1 MGKILFADDDAA
13 MRLMV
18 TDMLTAAGHSV
29 RTVDDGTAAL
39 KEIRLELPD
48 LVLLDYR
55 MGNVDGLE
63 VCRKIKEDARTQHL
77 PVLILTAESHVEDRI
92 RGFAAGAND
101 YLPKPFDHR
110 ELLARVQALLRLSE
124 QGRELNPTTGLPGG
138 IAIDREFE
146 RRRRRNE
153 SFTLCYLDLDFFKA
167 FNDRFGFPV
176 ANGVIEALG
185 NILQE
190 AVAGTDSFAAH
201 IGGDDFI
208 LMCDRASA
216 RHLVERTQ
224 KRFREVLG
232 RLIPAETLS
241 RGSYVGRQRSGEEV
255 EVPLTRIAAAML
267 HLEGKK
273 MPPLAELGEV
283 AADAKNKAKQSIAT
297 GIVEL
302 EIGADGTAT
311 IV

>member
-1 MGKILFADDDAA
+1 M
-13 MRLMV
+13 
-18 TDMLTAAGHSV
+18 
-29 RTVDDGTAAL
+29 
-39 KEIRLELPD
+39 
-48 LVLLDYR
+48 
-55 MGNVDGLE
+55 
-63 VCRKIKEDARTQHL
+63 
-77 PVLILTAESHVEDRI
+77 ESPSI
-92 RGFAAGAND
+92 GSWN
-101 YLPKPFDHR
+101 
-110 ELLARVQALLRLSE
+110 
-124 QGRELNPTTGLPGG
+124 
-138 IAIDREFE
+138 
-146 RRRRRNE
+146 
-153 SFTLCYLDLDFFKA
+153 CYLDLDFFKA